1 MKVKLTDMLGD
12 SEAALE
18 LRARVLELTLQ
29 NHREVNVLVGD
40 VTPRDL
46 DLFFGPI
53 KPGEVF
59 IVVGPGVT
67 WGTVLAAVGG
77 FKSRTDAKR
86 MGRDGPIAD
95 GFDMF
100 TVGRKNR
107 RVCASLRIVE

>member
-1 MKVKLTDMLGD
+1 MKVQLTDMLGD
-12 SEAALE
+12 SQAACE
-18 LRARVLELTLQ
+18 LRALVLEKVMG

-53 KPGEVF
+53 QPSEVF
-59 IVVGPGVT
+59 IVVGPSVT

-77 FKSRTDAKR
+77 FKSRADAKR

-107 RVCASLRIVE
+107 RFCASLRIVQ